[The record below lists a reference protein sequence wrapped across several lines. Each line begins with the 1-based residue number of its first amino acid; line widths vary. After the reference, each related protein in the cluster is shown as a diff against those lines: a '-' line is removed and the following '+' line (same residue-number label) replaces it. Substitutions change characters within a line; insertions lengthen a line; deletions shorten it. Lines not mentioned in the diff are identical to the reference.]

1 MRVSKDLIL
10 REVAGENILIPVGK
24 AALKIHGM
32 ICLSESAA
40 FLFDR
45 LRQECSEAELI
56 DAILAQY
63 DVDRDTAAGDVRDFL
78 EQMQRFGILEKE
90 GAAV

>member
-1 MRVSKDLIL
+1 MHVSKDLIL

-40 FLFDR
+40 FLFGR
-45 LRQECSEAELI
+45 LQEEHSEAELV
-56 DAILAQY
+56 DAFLAEY
-63 DVDRDTAAGDVRDFL
+63 DVDRDTADGDVREFI
-78 EQMQRFGILEKE
+78 EQMQSVGILE
-90 GAAV
+90 

>member
-24 AALKIHGM
+24 AALRIHGM

-40 FLFDR
+40 FLFDQ
-45 LRQECSEAELI
+45 LRQERSEAELI

-63 DVDRDTAAGDVRDFL
+63 DVDRDTAARDVRDFL
-78 EQMQRFGILEKE
+78 AQMQRFGILEKE

>member
-40 FLFDR
+40 FLFGQ
-45 LRQECSEAELI
+45 LRQERSEAELI
-56 DAILAQY
+56 DAIIAQY

-78 EQMQRFGILEKE
+78 AQMRSLGILEKE

>member
-40 FLFDR
+40 FLFRR
-45 LRQECSEAELI
+45 LQEECSEGELVDAFLAE
-56 DAILAQY
+56 Y
-63 DVDRDTAAGDVRDFL
+63 DVDRDTAAGDVREFI
-78 EQMQRFGILEKE
+78 EQMKSAGILE
-90 GAAV
+90 